1 MTVRRKEQETARTPK
16 FEETKGNH
24 QARFSAI
31 ANTNTNWPS
40 EQPGSPLGSV
50 LLLTVS
56 P

>member
-1 MTVRRKEQETARTPK
+1 MTVRRKDKKRPERLSV
-16 FEETKGNH
+16 EETKGNH

-31 ANTNTNWPS
+31 ANTNWPS

>member
-1 MTVRRKEQETARTPK
+1 MTVRRKDKKRPERLSV
-16 FEETKGNH
+16 EETKGNH